1 MTHCVHPALLLTS
14 RFTLRLTSRL
24 TSLITSPLTSP
35 FTSKFAPHPLSVA
48 FAIGLVV
55 FGCPAL
61 AQNPTPPTAA
71 ALARAVR
78 NGDYIAAVVN
88 QELVTAGEVERRIER
103 AQAEA
108 SRAGARL
115 PPETDLRRQALDA
128 LIDERAM
135 ITSARDS
142 GMKVDE
148 PEIDRAVQNIAQ
160 QNQITPDMLRQR
172 LRTEGIDYGRF
183 RANLRD
189 QIMIERL
196 REREVYNRIRISE
209 EEIDKFIEE
218 RRQAA
223 GADADTNIAQILV
236 TVAEGA
242 DPSTLAARRA
252 FADAAL
258 ARVSGGEAFA
268 KVAGEVSEDGNRA
281 NGGEIGLRPASR
293 LPDIF
298 VEATKTLK
306 PGEVAPTLLRSG
318 AGFHVLKLLERKDGG
333 IGRVTQTRA
342 RHVLL
347 RTSQQLNAETASRRL
362 LEYKRQIETGSKTFE
377 DIARQYSEDGSA
389 ASGGDLGWS
398 APGVM
403 VPEFEAAM
411 NELAINGLSA
421 PVVSRFGVHLIQ
433 VLERRD
439 VALEV
444 KQLREQARNVMRE
457 QRFDQAY
464 LDWTKELRS
473 RASVELREPPQ

>member
-1 MTHCVHPALLLTS
+1 MALVAAGWAAQAQTPA
-14 RFTLRLTSRL
+14 
-24 TSLITSPLTSP
+24 
-35 FTSKFAPHPLSVA
+35 AP
-48 FAIGLVV
+48 
-55 FGCPAL
+55 
-61 AQNPTPPTAA
+61 AA
-71 ALARAVR
+71 AAARTVR

-103 AQAEA
+103 ALAEA
-108 SRAGARL
+108 GRAGVR
-115 PPETDLRRQALDA
+115 PPAESDLRRQALDA

-135 ITSARDS
+135 ITTARES

-160 QNQITPDMLRQR
+160 QNQIALAVLRQR
-172 LRTEGIDYGRF
+172 LLAEGIDYGRF

-196 REREVYNRIRISE
+196 REREVYQRIRISD
-209 EEIDKFIEE
+209 EEIDKFIEQQ
-218 RRQAA
+218 RQTAN
-223 GADADTNIAQILV
+223 ADAETNIAQILV
-236 TVAEGA
+236 SVPEGA
-242 DPSTLAARRA
+242 DPSALAALQARA
-252 FADAAL
+252 MAAL
-258 ARVSGGEAFA
+258 ARVQSGEAFD
-268 KVAGEVSEDGNRA
+268 KVAVEISEDGNRA
-281 NGGEIGLRPASR
+281 KGGEIGLRPASR

-298 VEATKTLK
+298 VEATKALK
-306 PGEVAPTLLRSG
+306 SGEVAPTLLRSG
-318 AGFHVLKLLERKDGG
+318 AGFHVLKLIERKEAGV
-333 IGRVTQTRA
+333 GRVTQTRA

-362 LEYKRQIETGSKTFE
+362 AEYKRQIETGSKTFE
-377 DIARQYSEDGSA
+377 DVARQYSEDGSA

-411 NELAINGLSA
+411 NELAVGGLSP

-457 QRFDQAY
+457 QKFEQAY
-464 LDWTKELRS
+464 IDWTKELRS
-473 RASVELREPPQ
+473 RAYVELREPPQ

>member
-1 MTHCVHPALLLTS
+1 MTHCVRPAFRSTL
-14 RFTLRLTSRL
+14 RFTPR
-24 TSLITSPLTSP
+24 
-35 FTSKFAPHPLSVA
+35 AWSVA
-48 FAIGLVV
+48 VALTLMAV
-55 FGCPAL
+55 GCSVL
-61 AQNPTPPTAA
+61 AQTPTPSTVAA
-71 ALARAVR
+71 VARAVR

-108 SRAGARL
+108 GRAGVRL
-115 PPETDLRRQALDA
+115 PSESDLRRQALDA

-160 QNQITPDMLRQR
+160 QNQITLDVLRQR
-172 LRTEGIDYGRF
+172 LRSEGIDYGRF

-209 EEIDKFIEE
+209 EDVDKFIEE

-236 TVAEGA
+236 TVPEGA
-242 DPSTLAARRA
+242 DPAALAARKA
-252 FADAAL
+252 VADAAL
-258 ARVSGGEAFA
+258 ARVLGGEAFA
-268 KVAGEVSEDGNRA
+268 KVAGEVSEDANRA
-281 NGGEIGLRPASR
+281 KGGEIGLRPASR

-298 VEATKTLK
+298 LEATKALK

-318 AGFHVLKLLERKDGG
+318 AGFHVLKLVERKDGG
-333 IGRVTQTRA
+333 VGRVTQTRA

-362 LEYKRQIETGSKTFE
+362 SEYKRQIETGTKTFE
-377 DIARQYSEDGSA
+377 EIARQYSEDGSA

-398 APGVM
+398 APGAM
-403 VPEFEAAM
+403 VPEFETAM

-433 VLERRD
+433 VMERRD

-473 RASVELREPPQ
+473 RAYVELREPPQ

>member
-1 MTHCVHPALLLTS
+1 MIDCV
-14 RFTLRLTSRL
+14 RLTSRL
-24 TSLITSPLTSP
+24 IPRFIP
-35 FTSKFAPHPLSVA
+35 RARSVA
-48 FAIGLVV
+48 SALALMAAS
-55 FGCPAL
+55 CAAL

-71 ALARAVR
+71 AVARAVR

-108 SRAGARL
+108 GRAGVRL
-115 PPETDLRRQALDA
+115 PSESDLRRQALDA

-135 ITSARDS
+135 ITSARES

-148 PEIDRAVQNIAQ
+148 AEIDRAVQNIAQ
-160 QNQITPDMLRQR
+160 QNQITLDVLRQR
-172 LRTEGIDYGRF
+172 LRSEGIDYGRF

-196 REREVYNRIRISE
+196 REREVYNRIRISDDDV
-209 EEIDKFIEE
+209 DKFIEE

-223 GADADTNIAQILV
+223 SADADTNIAQILV
-236 TVAEGA
+236 TVADGA
-242 DPSTLAARRA
+242 DPALLAARKA
-252 FADAAL
+252 VADAAL
-258 ARVSGGEAFA
+258 ARVLGGEAFA
-268 KVAGEVSEDGNRA
+268 KVAGEISEDANRA
-281 NGGEIGLRPASR
+281 KGGEIGLRPASR
-293 LPDIF
+293 LPDLF
-298 VEATKTLK
+298 VEATKALK

-318 AGFHVLKLLERKDGG
+318 AGFHVLKLVERKDGG
-333 IGRVTQTRA
+333 VGRVTQTRA

-347 RTSQQLNAETASRRL
+347 RTSPQLNAETASRRL
-362 LEYKRQIETGSKTFE
+362 SEYKRQIETGSKTFE
-377 DIARQYSEDGSA
+377 EIARQFSEDGSA
-389 ASGGDLGWS
+389 ASGGDLGWA

-433 VLERRD
+433 VLERRE

-444 KQLREQARNVMRE
+444 KALREQARNVLRE

-473 RASVELREPPQ
+473 RAYVELREPPQ